1 MNAITVS
8 VIWLAALYLAFVI
21 KHFAADFLFQTNWM
35 AIGKE
40 QSRGWLAPLATHA
53 GIHGALTLVLMLTLQ
68 PSLWWLGPI
77 DFVIHGVIDRLKG
90 LATRRFG
97 LTQKDARWWWLLGLD
112 QALHA
117 LTHFSYILA
126 LLLAR

>member
-21 KHFAADFLFQTNWM
+21 KHFGADFLFQTSWM
-35 AIGKE
+35 ANGKE
-40 QSRGWLAPLATHA
+40 QSQGWLAPLATHA
-53 GIHGALTLVLMLTLQ
+53 GIHGALTLVMMLALQ
-68 PSLWWLGPI
+68 PSLWWLGPV
-77 DFVIHGVIDRLKG
+77 DFVIHGVIDRAKG
-90 LATRRFG
+90 LATRGFG